1 MKYSNETRT
10 RCKSLSW
17 VEIEREKSRIHIQ
30 QLYLQRR
37 NNLMTSHDDISALQ
51 VSIQEQKIKEIN
63 PTKKKKLTHNYIFE
77 FQKLSA
83 IFSKSSVL
91 FMRNKVSN
99 IQHIPPR
106 NHDSILQ
113 KLQDSKVW
121 QTGRLLTNS
130 LGWGHRCGLT
140 WHNWYPY
147 CWWTKSCTTKE
158 DDYPIIYRVST
169 VPDGAGFLP
178 STVFPLLLVDGLNSS
193 IETEKKAV

>member
-1 MKYSNETRT
+1 
-10 RCKSLSW
+10 
-17 VEIEREKSRIHIQ
+17 
-30 QLYLQRR
+30 
-37 NNLMTSHDDISALQ
+37 
-51 VSIQEQKIKEIN
+51 
-63 PTKKKKLTHNYIFE
+63 
-77 FQKLSA
+77 
-83 IFSKSSVL
+83 
-91 FMRNKVSN
+91 MRNKVSN

-121 QTGRLLTNS
+121 QAGRLLTNS

-193 IETEKKAV
+193 IETEKKRRWKTLFISVFEMICSLTNMFLKGWLDACLKWTPFLNLPQHNVCHQPDRCLSRQSGREVVWDHPNAQWN